1 MKREVADVRKALT
14 PVTVK
19 KTKSRGGRGLG
30 SQEAWVLSAHPA
42 LKVSYSDTLLY
53 HIS

>member
-19 KTKSRGGRGLG
+19 KTKSRGRGLG